1 MVDIS
6 APSSDGPHGQAPARP
21 LGRFSLRQLLGR
33 NEHSMAWLAFDP
45 RFGHEVMLTM
55 PRAQPSDA
63 QGLAQWDARVRL
75 ASRLS
80 HPHLAHVIE
89 VGVEGH
95 WPYVMVD
102 RALGVTLDE
111 WLMTHPPPSPME
123 VVVWLCQALEG
134 LAFAHDA
141 GVVHGHIEA
150 YTLVISDSAQVRW
163 MGLGAAALGSGGE
176 TAQAHHQMDVQSLQ
190 TQRLGAAR
198 DILSLG
204 VLLHRLLSGQLP
216 LGHSEISSTLQHLP
230 PQGNAQLQL
239 PRQTPQPVSEA
250 LRAIANRATAGQQRQ
265 RYLNARSLL
274 RALEGWRE
282 SETQGCRGPLEVLLD
297 RIASVGHLPSHFHKA
312 RSATPWARWEIQRTD
327 EIAQQIL
334 KDMGLSLDLLRQ
346 VNSSQVQSSQA
357 ISFTPVMT
365 VRRAIALL
373 GINGV
378 RRSTQGLREWPGPL
392 NESAAA
398 LLQTVMERVRLAGV
412 LAQLLAPAGYDPEMI
427 YIVTLLQNLGRLLV
441 HYHFA
446 DEAEQIRHLMQH
458 VPPTEA
464 DPVAHP
470 GLSETA
476 ASFGVLGMNIEMLG
490 ALVAKHWHLG
500 DDVQHMM
507 HRLPLGRPVRAP
519 ESDIDW
525 LRVAASAANELVDGL
540 AAVPPE
546 QSPSV
551 LAEVAQRYARTLALD
566 DRALQEAL
574 KQAREWVRKGR
585 LVAQTYGALV
595 IEPPAGND
603 QAQSSG
609 SVKGSG
615 SGSSS
620 GALKQGPTSS
630 APSLRERLRAKSH
643 RSE

>member
-1 MVDIS
+1 MVAIS
-6 APSSDGPHGQAPARP
+6 SLSSDVPHGQAAARP

-55 PRAQPSDA
+55 PRAQPLDA
-63 QGLAQWDARVRL
+63 QGLIEWDAQVRL

-102 RALGVTLDE
+102 RALGVTLEE
-111 WLMTHPPPSPME
+111 WLVTHPSPSPLE
-123 VVVWLCQALEG
+123 VVEWLCQALEG

-141 GVVHGHIEA
+141 GVAHGHVEA
-150 YTLVISDSAQVRW
+150 YTLVISDNAHVRW
-163 MGLGAAALGSGGE
+163 MGLGVAAPGLQQAATE
-176 TAQAHHQMDVQSLQ
+176 AQHQTDLHTLQ
-190 TQRLGAAR
+190 AQRIGAAR

-216 LGHSEISSTLQHLP
+216 LGQSEISTTLQHLQM
-230 PQGNAQLQL
+230 QGNAQIHLT
-239 PRQTPQPVSEA
+239 RHTPQPVSEA

-265 RYLNARSLL
+265 RYLNARSFL

-282 SETQGCRGPLEVLLD
+282 SETQGCRGLFDVLIE
-297 RIASVGHLPSHFHKA
+297 RIRSVGHLPSHFHKA
-312 RSATPWARWEIQRTD
+312 PSTAQWGRWEVQRTD

-334 KDMGLSLDLLRQ
+334 KDMGLTLEILRQ
-346 VNSSQVQSSQA
+346 VNSVQVQSSQA

-365 VRRAIALL
+365 VRRAIALM

-378 RRSTQGLREWPGPL
+378 RRSTLGLRDWPGPL

-398 LLQTVMERVRLAGV
+398 LLQTVMDRVRLSGV
-412 LAQLLAPAGYDPEMI
+412 LAQLLAPVGYDPEML
-427 YIVTLLQNLGRLLV
+427 YIVNLLQNLGRLLV
-441 HYHFA
+441 HYHFP

-458 VPPTEA
+458 VPPTEPGLA
-464 DPVAHP
+464 FQP
-470 GLSETA
+470 GLSESA

-490 ALVAKHWHLG
+490 AMVAKHWNLG

-519 ESDIDW
+519 EADIDW
-525 LRVAASAANELVDGL
+525 LRVAASAANEVVDSLDGL
-540 AAVPPE
+540 PSEQPTAA
-546 QSPSV
+546 
-551 LAEVAQRYARTLALD
+551 LAGVAQRYARTLALD
-566 DRALQEAL
+566 DRALQDAV
-574 KQAREWVRKGR
+574 KQARELVRKGR
-585 LVAQTYGALV
+585 LAVNFHVASMAELPVG
-595 IEPPAGND
+595 GD
-603 QAQSSG
+603 QA
-609 SVKGSG
+609 
-615 SGSSS
+615 
-620 GALKQGPTSS
+620 GPTSL
-630 APSLRERLRAKSH
+630 APLSELPDPGRASPATSLRARLRAKSH